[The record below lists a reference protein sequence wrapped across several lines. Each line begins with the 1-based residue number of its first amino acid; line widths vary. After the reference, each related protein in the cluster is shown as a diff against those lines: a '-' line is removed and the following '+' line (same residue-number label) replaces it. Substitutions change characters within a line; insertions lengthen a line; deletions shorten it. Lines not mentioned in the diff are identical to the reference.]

1 MDSVDFEK
9 IFNEELDELIGLL
22 KIESVYDEKGVSEK
36 MPYGENVYKAFVY
49 MKDKAVKDGFEVTD
63 HESKAL
69 AISTGKKEK
78 RIDIP
83 SHLDVVAADKDDFN
97 IRIEDGKLFGR
108 GTSDMKVPMYLT
120 YLSLRLL
127 KEKYPEMNKEIR
139 IVLGTD
145 EERTMDDMKYYVAKE
160 GYPDFAFTP
169 DGYFPVGIGEKGAIM
184 WALNSDYD
192 GIIES
197 LNGGSQCNVISPY
210 ASCLLNDDDPD
221 KVNEYLKNKEM
232 DAEVSLKD
240 GKVFIE
246 TRGIAAHASKP
257 SLGHNATID
266 LLKIIS
272 DVYNDETSQ
281 KLYDTFSD
289 SYGRGFKSFVSE
301 DQSECLSVNLG
312 ILKIENGKLYAQID
326 CRYPSGFKAEDLTLK
341 IKEILGMDISLDY
354 NDEPTLCD
362 KDDPYV
368 KILLDTYR
376 ENTNDYSEPVVSG
389 GVSYAKVFKHCVG
402 FGPNFPDGEA
412 VAHQKGEYVKISDCL
427 KMFKIYYEAIEKLI
441 LWEE

>member
-9 IFNEELDELIGLL
+9 IFNEELNDLIELL
-22 KIESVYDEKGVSEK
+22 KIESVYDENSVSEK

-49 MKDKAVKDGFEVTD
+49 MKEKAIRDGFEVTD
-63 HESKAL
+63 HESQAL
-69 AISTGKKEK
+69 AISTGKKGK

-83 SHLDVVAADKDDFN
+83 SHLDVVAADKEDFN

-127 KEKYPEMNKEIR
+127 KEKYPDMNKEIR
-139 IVLGTD
+139 IVLGSD

-184 WALNSDYD
+184 WTLSSGYN
-192 GIIES
+192 GIISS

-210 ASCLLNDDDPD
+210 ASCVLNDDDPN
-221 KVNEYLKNKEM
+221 KINEYLKNNKM
-232 DAEVSLKD
+232 DANVSFKD
-240 GKVFIE
+240 NKVFIE
-246 TRGIAAHASKP
+246 TKGVAAHASKP
-257 SLGHNATID
+257 SLGHNATVD
-266 LLKIIS
+266 LLKIIA
-272 DVYNDETSQ
+272 DVYDDETC
-281 KLYDTFSD
+281 KILCDIFSD
-289 SYGRGFKSFVSE
+289 SYGRGFGSFVSE

-312 ILKIENGKLYAQID
+312 ILKIENNSLSAMVD
-326 CRYPSGFKAEDLTLK
+326 CRYPFGFKAEDLTLK
-341 IKEILGMDISLDY
+341 IKDKLGMNVSLDY

-362 KDDPYV
+362 ADDPYV

-376 ENTNDYSEPVVSG
+376 ENTNDYSKPVVSG